1 MAMNPQTAAHKILII
16 DDEKIESGVLESI
29 LADAGFEAFAISGRA
44 ALPSNKD
51 ACSVFDLVIV
61 DVTAGTPSDS
71 EELREVREAM
81 PGISVLLMTDNGSI
95 QNVLQSLSETD
106 FGIEYLKKPFS
117 KDEFLVAVNRTV
129 RRAQVL
135 RTNC

>member
-1 MAMNPQTAAHKILII
+1 MAMNAQDTAARKILII

-29 LADAGFEAFAISGRA
+29 LADAGFEAFVISPRS
-44 ALPSNKD
+44 ALPSNKGGGI
-51 ACSVFDLVIV
+51 AFDLVIV

-71 EELREVREAM
+71 QELREVRQAM

-106 FGIEYLKKPFS
+106 FGMEYVKKPFS
-117 KDEFLVAVNRTV
+117 KDEFLVAVHRTV
-129 RRAQVL
+129 RRAQML
-135 RTNC
+135 RT